1 MRRKEVLYAV
11 IGGVVGAVLV
21 MAAGSFSPLGA
32 QNDVAAA
39 EFGTITC
46 RRLVVRYDGFPYA
59 TEINPISV
67 TVSDEDGRSA
77 TLRAHGVSVRGENGK
92 GKAAMTV
99 MGEHVAVS
107 LSGEDGEGKAAMT
120 VMGEHV
126 AVSLSGE
133 DGEGS
138 VYMTVGDRSGVVTV
152 GGEEGEV
159 FMTVNDHGGIVT
171 VGGKDGEGSALMA
184 LDENGGYVGVF
195 GKGSDTTR
203 AIMAVNEYGN
213 GAVST
218 WDKNGYRLA
227 TLK

>member
-92 GKAAMTV
+92 
-99 MGEHVAVS
+99 
-107 LSGEDGEGKAAMT
+107 GKAAMT